1 MYGSYCNYRRR
12 AVTGGEEGEGGLVI
26 PLQCS
31 NYSKEVQLMSSLV
44 DFHPRVSKVRLGEV
58 RGVWIILQLSE
69 ESSNRR
75 LGGGGRQGLSAFIC
89 CLVAA

>member
-1 MYGSYCNYRRR
+1 M
-12 AVTGGEEGEGGLVI
+12 
-26 PLQCS
+26 QCS

-69 ESSNRR
+69 ESSNNRR
-75 LGGGGRQGLSAFIC
+75 LGGGGRQSLSAFI
-89 CLVAA
+89 LVAA

>member
-12 AVTGGEEGEGGLVI
+12 AVTRGEEGEGGLVI
-26 PLQCS
+26 P
-31 NYSKEVQLMSSLV
+31 NYSKEIQLIPSLV

-58 RGVWIILQLSE
+58 RGVWIVFQLSE

>member
-1 MYGSYCNYRRR
+1 MQLSEESCNRRGGGGGR
-12 AVTGGEEGEGGLVI
+12 LGDSFAVFR
-26 PLQCS
+26 
-31 NYSKEVQLMSSLV
+31 KVQLMSSLV

-75 LGGGGRQGLSAFIC
+75 LGGGGRQSLSAFI
-89 CLVAA
+89 LVAA